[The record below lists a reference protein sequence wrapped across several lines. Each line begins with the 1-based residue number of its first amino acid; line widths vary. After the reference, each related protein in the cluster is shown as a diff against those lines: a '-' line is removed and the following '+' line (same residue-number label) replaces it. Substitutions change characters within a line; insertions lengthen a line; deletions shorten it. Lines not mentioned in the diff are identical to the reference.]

1 MFEKL
6 RNTLNMLLKPLIVTL
21 TILMVLVV
29 FMQVVFRYVL
39 QSPLAWSEELAR
51 YLSIWITFL
60 GAAAAIG
67 ARNHIKID
75 AFISMFPQK
84 VRKFD
89 ELVID
94 LLQVVFA
101 VTMLVAGGM
110 MIPVVMG
117 NLTPAL
123 QTSFGYVYASIPVS
137 AVLMTLFL
145 ASNIYEDIMELRG
158 VK

>member
-1 MFEKL
+1 MLEKL
-6 RNTLNMLLKPLIVTL
+6 RNTLNRLLKTVIVTL
-21 TILMVLVV
+21 TIMMVLVV

-39 QSPLAWSEELAR
+39 ESPLVWSEELAR

-60 GAAAAIG
+60 GASVAVG

-75 AFISMFPQK
+75 AFIGMFPVK

-89 ELVID
+89 ELMID

-137 AVLMTLFL
+137 AVLMMLFL
-145 ASNIYEDIMELRG
+145 ASNIYEDIIGLRG